1 MAAKPSKT
9 AKPSPDSAAREL
21 VIVRVFDAPR
31 ELVFAAWTQGEH
43 LARWSAPEG
52 MTLSFGECDVRP
64 GGAYRCTM
72 RAPDG
77 AEHRL
82 RGVYREVVPPE
93 RLVFTHV
100 WEGADGQPLD
110 PTVVTVRFTAEGDKT
125 RMHFHQAVFESVE
138 SRDGHAEGWESCF
151 RLLDAYL
158 QELPGGASKGAAR

>member
-1 MAAKPSKT
+1 MAARTSTT
-9 AKPSPDSAAREL
+9 AQSSPDAAREL

-31 ELVFAAWTQGEH
+31 DLVFATWTQGEH

-52 MTLSFGECDVRP
+52 MTITIGESDVRP

-72 RAPDG
+72 RGPDG

-82 RGVYREVVPPE
+82 RGVYHEVVPPE

-100 WEGADGQPLD
+100 WEDADGQPLD
-110 PTVVTVRFTAEGDKT
+110 PTIVTVRFTAEGSMT
-125 RMHFHQAVFESVE
+125 RMHFHQAVFESIA

-158 QELPGGASKGAAR
+158 ETLPGGGTADVSR